1 MIAPS
6 ASCWSRRTWPRRS
19 RRKCTVQRCHGAPR
33 TCSRAAFR
41 PGCASLIASST
52 PTSPRATSERRN
64 SRQNASVSASPTS
77 RPMISRRP
85 VSWTAC
91 AMTTHLRAT
100 RPPSRTFSTL
110 ASTNRYGATL
120 QPPLTERLHLLIQQP
135 RDPADLA
142 LADPQSEALD
152 ELIDTPRRDAADIG
166 LLHDRY
172 QRLLAALPGLQDRRE
187 VAALT
192 DLRDLQLDLTRPRI
206 PPPWPIAIA
215 MRHAIFGPAL
225 TMGGADQLRH
235 LRLHQLLRH
244 QAHGL
249 ADHVTVLLA
258 QHLPDDLL
266 DRHPLGTGH
275 RWRLLSSTPWNEPT
289 ILSATVAGTTSATS
303 FRPTRT
309 YTTLRDVTP
318 AGRTA
323 RPATRW
329 TRSARPPAASA
340 ARCRAAPPG
349 CPARSDAT
357 SPTALKPGPARR
369 PATRSGA
376 ARPATRA
383 ATAST

>member
-1 MIAPS
+1 MERMIAPK

-19 RRKCTVQRCHGAPR
+19 RRKCTVQRCHATPR
-33 TCSRAAFR
+33 TWASAALR
-41 PGCASLIASST
+41 PGWASLIASST
-52 PTSPRATSERRN
+52 PIRPRPTSERRN
-64 SRQNASVSASPTS
+64 SRQKLSVSAAPTS

-192 DLRDLQLDLTRPRI
+192 DLRDLQIDLTRPRI

-215 MRHAIFGPAL
+215 MRHAILGPAL

-244 QAHGL
+244 QPHRL
-249 ADHVTVLLA
+249 ANHVTVLLA

-289 ILSATVAGTTSATS
+289 ILSATVAGTTSV
-303 FRPTRT
+303 P
-309 YTTLRDVTP
+309 
-318 AGRTA
+318 
-323 RPATRW
+323 
-329 TRSARPPAASA
+329 
-340 ARCRAAPPG
+340 
-349 CPARSDAT
+349 SDR
-357 SPTALKPGPARR
+357 LLHQH
-369 PATRSGA
+369 
-376 ARPATRA
+376 
-383 ATAST
+383 